1 MNYNTEVSKM
11 KFIHAIFNLI
21 IIAILPLFINVYSY
35 AEDPD
40 LAKLFHSRGVEGTII
55 IDSLDGKKTYVYN
68 EARSE
73 ERFSPASTFK
83 ILNTLIALEEGAIKN
98 EKEVIKWDGK
108 DRGLDAWNKDQTL
121 ETAFPISCVWFYQEL
136 ARRIGNEKYI
146 THLKKV
152 EYGNQKASPDVT
164 TFWLN
169 GDLKISTKEQIDFLR
184 RLYEEKIPYEKSHIQ
199 ILKKIM
205 IVEEN
210 PQYTI
215 RAKTGTNSQLAW
227 YVGYVETAK
236 QVWFFAMNIEIKKKG
251 DEAFRKEITM
261 EALKLKGII

>member
-1 MNYNTEVSKM
+1 M
-11 KFIHAIFNLI
+11 KFIHAIFILF
-21 IIAILPLFINVYSY
+21 IIAIIPLFINAYSY
-35 AEDPD
+35 ADDSE
-40 LAKLFHSRGVEGTII
+40 LAKLFHSRGLEGTII
-55 IDSLDGKKTYVYN
+55 IDSLDGKETYVYN
-68 EARSE
+68 ETRSE

-108 DRGLDAWNKDQTL
+108 VRGLDAWNKDQTL

-136 ARRIGNEKYI
+136 ARRIGSEKYI

-152 EYGNQKASPDVT
+152 EYGNQMAGPDLT
-164 TFWLN
+164 TFWLK
-169 GDLKISTKEQIDFLR
+169 GDLRISTKEQIDFLR
-184 RLYEEKIPYEKSHIQ
+184 RLYEEKIPYEKPNIQ

-205 IVEEN
+205 ILEEN
-210 PQYTI
+210 PRYTI

-236 QVWFFAMNIEIKKKG
+236 KVWFFAMNVAIKKKG

>member
-1 MNYNTEVSKM
+1 M
-11 KFIHAIFNLI
+11 KLIHTKFDLV

-40 LAKLFHSRGVEGTII
+40 LAKLFYTRGVEGTII
-55 IDSLDGKKTYVYN
+55 IESLDGKKTYVYN

-83 ILNTLIALEEGAIKN
+83 ILNTLIALEEGAVKN

-108 DRGLDAWNKDQTL
+108 DRGLDVWNKDQTL

-146 THLKKV
+146 AHLEKV
-152 EYGNQKASPDVT
+152 EYGNQKAGPDLT
-164 TFWLN
+164 TFWLK
-169 GDLKISTKEQIDFLR
+169 GDLKISTVEQIDFLR
-184 RLYEEKIPYEKSHIQ
+184 RIYEEKIPYKKSHIHL
-199 ILKKIM
+199 LKKIM

-251 DEAFRKEITM
+251 DEAFRKEIAM

>member
-1 MNYNTEVSKM
+1 MGKKM
-11 KFIHAIFNLI
+11 KFIHVIPNLL
-21 IIAILPLFINVYSY
+21 IIAILSLFTNVCSY

-40 LAKLFHSRGVEGTII
+40 LARLFLTPGVEGTLI

-68 EARSE
+68 EARSQ

-108 DRGLDAWNKDQTL
+108 KRGLEAWNKDQTL
-121 ETAFPISCVWFYQEL
+121 ETAFPVSCVWFYQEL

-146 THLKKV
+146 THLKKI
-152 EYGNQKASPDVT
+152 EYGNQKAGPEVT

-169 GDLKISTKEQIDFLR
+169 GELKISTKEQIDFLK
-184 RLYEEKIPYEKSHIQ
+184 RLYEEKIPYERSHIQ
-199 ILKKIM
+199 TLKKIM
-205 IVEEN
+205 IAEEN

-227 YVGYVETAK
+227 YVGYIETPPK
-236 QVWFFAMNIEIKKKG
+236 VWFFAMNIEIKKKG
-251 DEAFRKEITM
+251 DEAFRKEIIM